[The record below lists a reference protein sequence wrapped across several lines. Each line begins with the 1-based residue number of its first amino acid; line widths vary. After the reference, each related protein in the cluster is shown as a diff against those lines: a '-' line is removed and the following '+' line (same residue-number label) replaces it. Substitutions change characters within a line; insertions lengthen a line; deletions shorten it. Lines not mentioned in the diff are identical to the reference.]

1 MSNPIITVEHVSKQY
16 KLYSSKSDR
25 LREALSLTH
34 KQYHTPFFALDDIS
48 FEVQKGETVGII
60 GTNGSGKS
68 TLLKI
73 LTGVTAAT
81 SGTVEVKGRVSALL
95 ELGAGFNAEYT
106 GIENIDLNCTMMGLS
121 NEETATRKADIIKFA
136 DIGDYINQPV
146 KNYSSGMF
154 ARLAFAVAISVDP
167 EILIVDETLSVGDM
181 RFQIKCMDRM
191 KQMMDG
197 GTTILFVSHDLS
209 AIRRFCQKSIW
220 IQNGKIIDCGE
231 TNRIADMYVD
241 YLKCKEEGV
250 AFEAE
255 PTSKGDM
262 TAIEP
267 FVPAKN
273 KDVIAE
279 IKNISV
285 CDRTG
290 RTVTELGNL
299 APISVHMVYDVYD
312 TSIEMPVLGVALLGI
327 DREYMCGLN
336 TLLDRVQI
344 PWKYGRN
351 ELKLNYPMGLR
362 VLGGKY
368 HFDVALFDKTATAAI
383 QYCKA
388 AYEITVTSG
397 YIAEGKFNIPHKWE

>member
-48 FEVQKGETVGII
+48 FEAQKGETVGII

-250 AFEAE
+250 AFEA
-255 PTSKGDM
+255 
-262 TAIEP
+262 
-267 FVPAKN
+267 
-273 KDVIAE
+273 
-279 IKNISV
+279 
-285 CDRTG
+285 
-290 RTVTELGNL
+290 
-299 APISVHMVYDVYD
+299 
-312 TSIEMPVLGVALLGI
+312 
-327 DREYMCGLN
+327 
-336 TLLDRVQI
+336 
-344 PWKYGRN
+344 
-351 ELKLNYPMGLR
+351 
-362 VLGGKY
+362 
-368 HFDVALFDKTATAAI
+368 
-383 QYCKA
+383 
-388 AYEITVTSG
+388 
-397 YIAEGKFNIPHKWE
+397 

>member
-25 LREALSLTH
+25 LREELSLTH

-279 IKNISV
+279 IKNITV

-299 APISVHMVYDVYD
+299 APISVHVVYDVYD